1 MTIFPIDSSHIIS
14 RTFISTGSCPY
25 NDRCVFLHDPRVLSN
40 RVVMKA
46 RLRKSKEDLCQD
58 SLFWPTMP
66 RREVVGR
73 LDCRNRKCHH
83 ILIIFIFVFV
93 LFFFFHFSSISLISL
108 HFTSLFF
115 FILLYFCIFHLIA
128 TSPCYSSD
136 TVPAIAQRYIVPHPS
151 GTVGSAREMR
161 NNNAVYSLWS
171 YFLDFLVSD
180 PASVIRIPRLVIP
193 PDANDIVNRHTGRR
207 RLNLFISISKG
218 KTAEACM

>member
-1 MTIFPIDSSHIIS
+1 MTIFLIDSSHIIS

-83 ILIIFIFVFV
+83 VLIIFISVF
-93 LFFFFHFSSISLISL
+93 LLSFLL
-108 HFTSLFF
+108 YFTSLFF
-115 FILLYFCIFHLIA
+115 FILLYFYVLHLIA
-128 TSPCYSSD
+128 TPPCYSSD

>member
-1 MTIFPIDSSHIIS
+1 
-14 RTFISTGSCPY
+14 
-25 NDRCVFLHDPRVLSN
+25 
-40 RVVMKA
+40 MKA

-73 LDCRNRKCHH
+73 LDCRNCKLLC
-83 ILIIFIFVFV
+83 FQVFV
-93 LFFFFHFSSISLISL
+93 MRL
-108 HFTSLFF
+108 
-115 FILLYFCIFHLIA
+115 ILLRIKELLLLRSEKTSTRSLKQYDMTCLILFYFMFNLF
-128 TSPCYSSD
+128 SFLS
-136 TVPAIAQRYIVPHPS
+136 VPAISQHYIVPHPS

-193 PDANDIVNRHTGRR
+193 PDANDLVNRHTGRR
-207 RLNLFISISKG
+207 RLNLFIGMSRG
-218 KTAEACM
+218 KCAEACA